1 MSRTKLAAMS
11 AAIWSVAVVI
21 FMAFVLG
28 AVLSEF
34 DEKLRI
40 LVQAIGGAV

>member
-1 MSRTKLAAMS
+1 MRRNKLVALS

-21 FMAFVLG
+21 IAAFVLG
-28 AVLSEF
+28 AVFSEF

-40 LVQAIGGAV
+40 LVQAMGGAA